1 MFIFLFFPGEV
12 LFTIQLKNT
21 MGIIVM
27 SQQGL
32 PISARLSK
40 SQDDLRRLCC
50 TIKKK
55 VKITK
60 RGLVGDG
67 EFHPCPN
74 SISSATKS
82 KLSDNH
88 ALHSSAMATKFPFKN
103 SLLTCLSNVA
113 NLENNLFLIQNVL
126 LS

>member
-1 MFIFLFFPGEV
+1 
-12 LFTIQLKNT
+12 
-21 MGIIVM
+21 MGIIVT
-27 SQQGL
+27 SQQRL

-50 TIKKK
+50 TSKKK

-88 ALHSSAMATKFPFKN
+88 ASHSSGNGYLAIPVNKQCNKHNIIPMRAKGVGEFIKIRHKKF
-103 SLLTCLSNVA
+103 
-113 NLENNLFLIQNVL
+113 FLVRL
-126 LS
+126 DKKVCPKF